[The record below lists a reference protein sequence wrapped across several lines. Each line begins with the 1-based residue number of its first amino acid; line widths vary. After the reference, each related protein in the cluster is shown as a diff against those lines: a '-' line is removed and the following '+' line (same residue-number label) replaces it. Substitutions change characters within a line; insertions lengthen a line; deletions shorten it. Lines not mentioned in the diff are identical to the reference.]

1 MPRSP
6 IRRITGLWLASTLV
20 LLGFSIPAH
29 AHDQVI
35 ETTPAVDEQTS
46 DNPLTVE
53 IVTSGQ
59 LLDLGGNSAGFAI
72 TVTDANGLFYGNG
85 CVEVAGPA
93 LSTVVEMGTNGPYTV
108 TYQYVSGDGHTLSG
122 SYSFNYVM
130 PDSPLPAAGQ
140 SEPPVCGQPP
150 VYPDASTSEI
160 VDDPGDSAPQQE
172 SPNEVV
178 ETEES
183 APSAPAGGTW
193 LLPAVIAVIVLG
205 ILATGAYLWV
215 TITRNKRRSD

>member
-1 MPRSP
+1 MPRPST
-6 IRRITGLWLASTLV
+6 RYVAGLCLASALAV
-20 LLGFSIPAH
+20 FGFAAPAYS
-29 AHDQVI
+29 HDQVI

-46 DNPLTVE
+46 DNPVTVE

-93 LSTVVEMGTNGPYTV
+93 LSTVVEMGTSGPYTV
-108 TYQYVSGDGHTLSG
+108 TYQYVSSDGHTLSG
-122 SYSFNYVM
+122 SYSFDYVM
-130 PDSPLPAAGQ
+130 PESPLPAPGQ

-160 VDDPGDSAPQQE
+160 IDEPVDSASGQE
-172 SPNEVV
+172 PIDPVTEAPEPSPSP
-178 ETEES
+178 TTG
-183 APSAPAGGTW
+183 ATW
-193 LLPAVIAVIVLG
+193 VMPAVIALIAVG
-205 ILATGAYLWV
+205 ILATGAYLWITV
-215 TITRNKRRSD
+215 TRNRRGG